1 MKIYLYICYLIYY
14 EHIQYKNQVCRNATV
29 DGFPTGSNVIPSE
42 IKEEQQVVVLPL
54 ALRVSN
60 LINRFIKFD
69 TLRNK
74 GRTTTLREVSSSG
87 YMKGKKSKYF
97 CPSHLLE
104 FHFSKIILIFYNSNK
119 YF

>member
-1 MKIYLYICYLIYY
+1 MFLGSFWLDEYLARKSGLSSFD
-14 EHIQYKNQVCRNATV
+14 NQ
-29 DGFPTGSNVIPSE
+29 E
-42 IKEEQQVVVLPL
+42 LEEEQQVVVLPL
-54 ALRVSN
+54 ALRVQN
-60 LINRFIKFD
+60 LINRFIELD
-69 TLRNK
+69 SLRAK
-74 GRTTTLREVSSSG
+74 ERITSLREVSSSG